1 MLNFVIS
8 LHGLDE
14 CEQHGLHMLTAS
26 GHARE
31 FCFNRRGQC
40 ARAQTHVVNQHQ
52 HLSNLSHFNRVRVS
66 VLMWQCLPP
75 SCTSGSNRA
84 TSDALGSEAVY
95 SLR

>member
-8 LHGLDE
+8 LHGWDE

-31 FCFNRRGQC
+31 FCFNHRGQC

-52 HLSNLSHFNRVRVS
+52 H
-66 VLMWQCLPP
+66 
-75 SCTSGSNRA
+75 
-84 TSDALGSEAVY
+84 
-95 SLR
+95 